1 MKRKNKTEYATQT
14 VVLADANQMQLTTLR
29 HLLEEFGGYSVIGS
43 FQSGNRALH
52 FLESTSNLDILIV
65 GCFLQDMD
73 TIGFLDKLQ
82 QLHALQQCY
91 VILTGPARYMQLV
104 SRGDLSNM
112 VDYYMIEPYNPDDLL
127 KCVQMFT
134 PAHCLPNVTPWDNA
148 IHQALKQLGLSDETI
163 GYWYIGGCL
172 QSWLL
177 LCHNGYIPQMKH
189 VLIEVSRF
197 YHVSSKGVE
206 SGVYR
211 IMAQLKE
218 TGVIPADCVKAKA
231 FFCWLANQIRAESTE
246 KGAKDKHAQGFGRTT
261 T

>member
-1 MKRKNKTEYATQT
+1 MKRKNKSEYTTQT
-14 VVLADANQMQLTTLR
+14 IVLADANQMQLTTLE
-29 HLLEEFGGYSVIGS
+29 HLLEEFSGYSVVGA

-52 FLESTSNLDILIV
+52 FLEHTPNIDILIV

-73 TIGFLDKLQ
+73 TIGFLNKLQ
-82 QLHALQQCY
+82 KCNTAQQCY

-127 KCVQMFT
+127 KCIQMFT
-134 PAHCLPNVTPWDNA
+134 PVHRLPNVTPWDNA
-148 IHQALKQLGLSDETI
+148 IHQALKQLGLSDESI

-172 QSWLL
+172 QCWLL
-177 LCHNGYIPQMKH
+177 LCYNGYIPQMKR

-211 IMAQLKE
+211 IIAQLKE
-218 TGVIPADCVKAKA
+218 NGTIPNDCVKAKA
-231 FFCWLANQIRAESTE
+231 FFGWLANQIRAESTQ
-246 KGAKDKHAQGFGRTT
+246 KGAKDTYAQGFEKTT